1 LRIVKEVERHVRDPM
16 IVWCAPQPEEPLS
29 TIEPR
34 QGIALAV
41 KHQELQL
48 VCGVTTTPTTI
59 ITGTSIVAIG
69 SSVVSWAATSTIVQR
84 IIHTCEGQLQSN
96 LLLPLLCQ
104 CHSELRHYIPQRLQG
119 TQHRLHCHQATDN
132 VAQGDFRFFFSIL
145 P

>member
-1 LRIVKEVERHVRDPM
+1 LRIVKEVEHHVRDPL
-16 IVWCAPQPEEPLS
+16 IVWCALQSEEPLS

-41 KHQELQL
+41 KLQELQL
-48 VCGVTTTPTTI
+48 VCGVTTTPTSV
-59 ITGTSIVAIG
+59 ITGTSIVVIG
-69 SSVVSWAATSTIVQR
+69 SSVVSWAATSAIMQR
-84 IIHTCEGQLQSN
+84 ILHMCEGQLQSN

-104 CHSELRHYIPQRLQG
+104 CHRELWDYILQGLQG
-119 TQHRLHCHQATDN
+119 TQYRLHCCQATDN